1 MIEITALEEYKKGKR
16 NKVGEKASKKS
27 EVAKAVS
34 IILSD
39 VKAKGD
45 EAVRYYEHKFGNDL
59 PLKVTD
65 EEISKALESV
75 DDKYISMLKRAA
87 QNIRE
92 FHEKQIIN
100 EYEISR
106 DGKRLG
112 QRVIPIRRAGIY
124 IPGGTASYP
133 STILMN
139 ITPAKVAG
147 VSEIYISTPSSTPEI
162 LAAAHISGA
171 TAIYRM
177 GGAQAIGAM
186 AFGTQTVPKADKITG
201 PGNIYVAE
209 AKRQVYGITDIDSIA
224 GPSEIVIITDNNTN
238 PAYIAADMLAQAE
251 HDPDATAI
259 AITTSEA
266 LAREIQR
273 EIDRQITDLPRK
285 MTALS
290 SLNNNGAVIIAET
303 LDDAVNLANEIAP
316 EHLEICTDDPFSLLP
331 RITNAAT
338 VFLGRY
344 SPEALGDYYAG
355 TNHTLP
361 TMGTARFASPL
372 SVYDF
377 LKTSQYVYYD
387 KNALMNAASDIEMFA
402 LSEGLHAHAR
412 SIAVRGEC

>member
-1 MIEITALEEYKKGKR
+1 MIGIITLEEYKKGNR
-16 NKVGEKASKKS
+16 FNRVSNDSKNS

-112 QRVIPIRRAGIY
+112 QRVIPIKRAGIY
-124 IPGGTASYP
+124 IPGGLALYP

-147 VSEIYISTPSSTPEI
+147 VGEIYISTPSSTPEI

-251 HDPDATAI
+251 HDPNATAI

-285 MTALS
+285 ITALS
-290 SLNNNGAVIIAET
+290 SLTNNGAVIIAET

-316 EHLEICTDDPFSLLP
+316 EHLEICTDDPFSLLH

>member
-1 MIEITALEEYKKGKR
+1 MIGIITLEEFKKGNR
-16 NKVGEKASKKS
+16 FNRVSNDSKNS

-147 VSEIYISTPSSTPEI
+147 VGEIYISTPSSTPEI

-251 HDPDATAI
+251 HDPNATAI

-285 MTALS
+285 ITALS
-290 SLNNNGAVIIAET
+290 SLTNNGAVILAET

-316 EHLEICTDDPFSLLP
+316 EHLEICTDDPFSLLH

>member
-1 MIEITALEEYKKGKR
+1 MIGIITLEEFKKGNR
-16 NKVGEKASKKS
+16 FNRVSNDSKNS

-112 QRVIPIRRAGIY
+112 QRVIPIKRAGIY

-251 HDPDATAI
+251 HDPNATAI

-285 MTALS
+285 ITALS
-290 SLNNNGAVIIAET
+290 SLTNNGAVILAET

-316 EHLEICTDDPFSLLP
+316 EHLEICTDDPFSLLH

>member
-16 NKVGEKASKKS
+16 NKVVEKASKKS

-266 LAREIQR
+266 LAREIQH

-285 MTALS
+285 ITALS
-290 SLNNNGAVIIAET
+290 SLTNNGAVIIAET

>member
-1 MIEITALEEYKKGKR
+1 MIEITALEEFKKGNR
-16 NKVGEKASKKS
+16 FNRVSNDSKNS

-112 QRVIPIRRAGIY
+112 QRVIPIKRAGIY
-124 IPGGTASYP
+124 IPGGLALYP

-147 VSEIYISTPSSTPEI
+147 VGEIYISTPSSTPEI

-251 HDPDATAI
+251 HDPNATAI

-285 MTALS
+285 ITALS
-290 SLNNNGAVIIAET
+290 SLTNNGAVIIAET

-316 EHLEICTDDPFSLLP
+316 EHLEICTDDPFSLLH